1 MPPGL
6 VPSVVLGMRCTAQ
19 TVWGTSRR
27 ANGTRFWIY
36 QRLSLIFTLYSRYS
50 NMDYLLLSSVASTTI
65 KSITIS
71 YDIACQWGKNF
82 IERSNNPTLPDS
94 LRLSS
99 SISLQFIV
107 PKFHLPA
114 HIPKCHGPFSFNYTP
129 GVGRTDGEGVERN
142 WSVLNG
148 IAPSVSMMGPGGRW
162 DTLDDICNYVNWR
175 KTISL
180 CE

>member
-1 MPPGL
+1 
-6 VPSVVLGMRCTAQ
+6 
-19 TVWGTSRR
+19 
-27 ANGTRFWIY
+27 
-36 QRLSLIFTLYSRYS
+36 
-50 NMDYLLLSSVASTTI
+50 MDYLLLSSIVGTTI

-71 YDIACQWGKNF
+71 YDIACQWGKHF
-82 IERSNNPTLPDS
+82 AMRANNPTLPNS
-94 LRLSS
+94 LHFSS
-99 SISLQFIV
+99 SILLQFIV

-114 HIPKCHGPFSFNYTP
+114 HIPKCHGPFSFNYAS
-129 GVGRTDGEGVERN
+129 GVGRTNGKGVERN

-148 IAPSVSMMGPGGRW
+148 TAPSVSMMGPGGRW

>member
-1 MPPGL
+1 MGDL
-6 VPSVVLGMRCTAQ
+6 QKGERY
-19 TVWGTSRR
+19 
-27 ANGTRFWIY
+27 ANLDLLC
-36 QRLSLIFTLYSRYS
+36 QLQSLTFASYSRYS
-50 NMDYLLLSSVASTTI
+50 NMDYLLLSSVMNTTI

-82 IERSNNPTLPDS
+82 TVRTNNPTLPDS
-94 LRLSS
+94 LRLPSS
-99 SISLQFIV
+99 TSLQFIV

-114 HIPKCHGPFSFNYTP
+114 HIPKCHGPFSFNYAS
-129 GVGRTDGEGVERN
+129 GVGRTDGEGIERN

-162 DTLDDICNYVNWR
+162 DTLDDVCNFMNWR

>member
-1 MPPGL
+1 
-6 VPSVVLGMRCTAQ
+6 
-19 TVWGTSRR
+19 
-27 ANGTRFWIY
+27 
-36 QRLSLIFTLYSRYS
+36 
-50 NMDYLLLSSVASTTI
+50 MDYLLLSSVVGTTI

-71 YDIACQWGKNF
+71 YDIACQWGKHF
-82 IERSNNPTLPDS
+82 ATRANNPTLPNS
-94 LRLSS
+94 LHLSS

-114 HIPKCHGPFSFNYTP
+114 HIPKCHGPFSFNYAS

-148 IAPSVSMMGPGGRW
+148 TAPSVSMMGPGGRW
-162 DTLDDICNYVNWR
+162 DTLDDICNYVNWW